1 MLYLYTDKG
10 YFNEDEF
17 IFNVDTAITTYG
29 FKINELT
36 RKVIKEID
44 NADFMSESKVIDR
57 FGNAICISSVSCS
70 SKAVLLVNNLGLSKV
85 VNFSE
90 VCSDVGKLLC
100 DVKDGRI
107 YLKSIKRVAKLLS
120 NFPEDM
126 TVNVNN
132 KNYIVK
138 DFINRFGDYLYAYKN
153 IVGFLPELHFNIKKN
168 GLYFF
173 NIQSGIGKTYLADS
187 ISSYCTEDIKE
198 EFCVLTLKKGR
209 GVSVSIT
216 GDINKAK
223 VIVCDRFDTY
233 VTEELFEKLCSL
245 AEYKIVILD
254 FKDYEDYLEKCSVK
268 CYTGYVSLKLE
279 ESKIFIRG

>member
-1 MLYLYTDKG
+1 
-10 YFNEDEF
+10 
-17 IFNVDTAITTYG
+17 
-29 FKINELT
+29 
-36 RKVIKEID
+36 
-44 NADFMSESKVIDR
+44 
-57 FGNAICISSVSCS
+57 
-70 SKAVLLVNNLGLSKV
+70 
-85 VNFSE
+85 
-90 VCSDVGKLLC
+90 
-100 DVKDGRI
+100 
-107 YLKSIKRVAKLLS
+107 
-120 NFPEDM
+120 M

-132 KNYIVK
+132 ENYIVK
-138 DFINRFGDYLYAYKN
+138 DFINRFGDCLYAYKN
-153 IVGFLPELHFNIKKN
+153 IVGFLQELHFNIKKN

-268 CYTGYVSLKLE
+268 CYTGCVSLKLE